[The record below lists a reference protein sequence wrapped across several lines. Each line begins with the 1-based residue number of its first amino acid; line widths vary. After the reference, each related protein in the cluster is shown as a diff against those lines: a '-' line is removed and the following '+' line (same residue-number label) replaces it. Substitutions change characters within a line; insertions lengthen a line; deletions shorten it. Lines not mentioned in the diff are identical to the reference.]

1 MVTFCVTVNTEKI
14 MVVVRNVITVTMVN
28 FINFV
33 EVT

>member
-1 MVTFCVTVNTEKI
+1 MVTFCVAVNTEKI

>member
-1 MVTFCVTVNTEKI
+1 MVTFCVAANTEKI